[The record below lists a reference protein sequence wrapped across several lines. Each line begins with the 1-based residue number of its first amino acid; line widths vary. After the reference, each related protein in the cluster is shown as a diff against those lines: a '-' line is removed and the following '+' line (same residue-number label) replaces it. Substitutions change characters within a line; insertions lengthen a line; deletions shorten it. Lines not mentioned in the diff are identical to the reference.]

1 MLLDFALPDHD
12 RKLIPEGRVS
22 GPMPWVIAI
31 MLFLTLLVAAAGLTL
46 ADAARQGG
54 DDLAQQVTIQI
65 IEADPIARA
74 GQRVAVARK
83 LRSVPGILTVTAV
96 PDAEVRNLLEPWLG
110 TGVIDADIPVPALVD
125 VRLNGVPTAA
135 TLDRLETIL
144 RPIAPNVRIDSH
156 SSWMAPF
163 FDLMAALVWLAVGIL
178 FLLLLATSAV
188 VILAVRSSLNTHRE
202 TIQIMH
208 MMGSTDVQ
216 AARLFQRRVALDA
229 LLGGV
234 VGFIAAAAVI
244 LLLGGRFAAV
254 EPGLL
259 AGAAFPWYGWIM
271 LVLIPLAVTG
281 LAMLMARWTV
291 ISALKKTL

>member
-1 MLLDFALPDHD
+1 MLLDFTLPDHE

-46 ADAARQGG
+46 AEASRQGG

-74 GQRVAVARK
+74 GQRAAVAKK
-83 LRSVPGILTVTAV
+83 LRSVPGILTVNAV

-135 TLDRLETIL
+135 TLKRLETLL
-144 RPIAPNVRIDSH
+144 RPLASTIRIDSH
-156 SSWMAPF
+156 SGWMAPF
-163 FDLMAALVWLAVGIL
+163 FDLMSALVWLAVGIL
-178 FLLLLATSAV
+178 LLLLVATSAV

-208 MMGSTDVQ
+208 MMGSTDLQ
-216 AARLFQRRVALDA
+216 AARLFQRRIALDA

-234 VGFIAAAAVI
+234 MGFIAAATVI

-271 LVLIPLAVTG
+271 LAFIPLAVTG

-291 ISALKKTL
+291 VVALQKAL

>member
-1 MLLDFALPDHD
+1 MLLDFALPEHD

-46 ADAARQGG
+46 ADTARQGG
-54 DDLAQQVTIQI
+54 DDLAQQVTVQI
-65 IEADPIARA
+65 IEADPVARA
-74 GQRVAVARK
+74 GQRVAVARI
-83 LRSVPGILTVTAV
+83 LRTVPGIVDVEAV
-96 PDAEVRNLLEPWLG
+96 PDAQVRNLLEPWLG
-110 TGVIDADIPVPALVD
+110 SGVIDADIPVPALVD
-125 VRLNGVPTAA
+125 IRFDGIPDAV
-135 TLDRLETIL
+135 TLDKVRQIL
-144 RPIAPNVRIDSH
+144 RPVAPVTRLDSH

-163 FDLMAALVWLAVGIL
+163 FELMSALVWLAVSVL

-188 VILAVRSSLNTHRE
+188 VVLAVRSALNTHRE

-208 MMGSTDVQ
+208 MMGGTDLQ

-234 VGFIAAAAVI
+234 IGFGAAAALI
-244 LLLGGRFAAV
+244 ITLGDRFAAV

-259 AGAAFPWYGWIM
+259 AGASLPWYGW
-271 LVLIPLAVTG
+271 LTLALIPLAVMG

-291 ISALKKTL
+291 VSALKKIL

>member
-1 MLLDFALPDHD
+1 MLLDFALPEHD

-46 ADAARQGG
+46 ADTARQGG
-54 DDLAQQVTIQI
+54 ADLAQQVTVQI
-65 IEADPIARA
+65 IEADPVARA
-74 GQRVAVARK
+74 GQRVAVARI
-83 LRSVPGILTVTAV
+83 LRTVPGIVDVEAV
-96 PDAEVRNLLEPWLG
+96 PDAQVRNLLEPWLG
-110 TGVIDADIPVPALVD
+110 SGVIDADIPVPALVD
-125 VRLNGVPTAA
+125 IRFDGIPDAV
-135 TLDRLETIL
+135 TLDKVRQIL
-144 RPIAPNVRIDSH
+144 RPVAPVTRLDSH

-163 FDLMAALVWLAVGIL
+163 FELMSALVWLAVSVL

-188 VILAVRSSLNTHRE
+188 VVLAVRSALNTHRE

-208 MMGSTDVQ
+208 MMGGTDLQ

-234 VGFIAAAAVI
+234 IGFGAAAALI
-244 LLLGGRFAAV
+244 ITLGGRFAAV

-259 AGAAFPWYGWIM
+259 AGASLPWYGW
-271 LVLIPLAVTG
+271 LTLALIPLAVMG

-291 ISALKKTL
+291 VSALKKIL

>member
-1 MLLDFALPDHD
+1 MLLDFALPEHD

-54 DDLAQQVTIQI
+54 DDLAQQVTVQI
-65 IEADPIARA
+65 IEADPAARA
-74 GQRVAVARK
+74 GQRAGVAKA
-83 LRSVPGILTVTAV
+83 LRGLPGISEVKPV
-96 PDAEVRNLLEPWLG
+96 PDAEVRALLEPWLG

-125 VRLNGVPTAA
+125 VKFEAVPDA
-135 TLDRLETIL
+135 TTL
-144 RPIAPNVRIDSH
+144 RKLQQQLKPIAPVTKLDSH

-163 FDLMAALVWLAVGIL
+163 FDLMSALVWLAVGVL
-178 FLLLLATSAV
+178 VLLLVATSAV
-188 VILAVRSSLNTHRE
+188 VVLAVRSALNTHRE
-202 TIQIMH
+202 TIEIMH
-208 MMGSTDVQ
+208 MMGGTDLQ

-234 VGFIAAAAVI
+234 AGFTAAAAVI
-244 LLLGGRFAAV
+244 LALGGRFAAV

-259 AGAAFPWYGWIM
+259 AGAAFPWYGWV
-271 LVLIPLAVTG
+271 VLAFIPLAVMG

-291 ISALKKTL
+291 VSALKKML

>member
-1 MLLDFALPDHD
+1 MLLDFALPEHD

-31 MLFLTLLVAAAGLTL
+31 MMFLTLLVAAAGLTL

-54 DDLAQQVTIQI
+54 EDLGQQLTIQI
-65 IEADPIARA
+65 IEADPVARA
-74 GQRVAVARK
+74 AQRAAVARR
-83 LRSVPGILTVTAV
+83 LRSVPGILEVTPV
-96 PDAEVRNLLEPWLG
+96 PDADVRDLLEPWLG
-110 TGVIDADIPVPALVD
+110 SGIIDADIPVPALVD
-125 VRLNGVPTAA
+125 IRLNGVPDAK
-135 TLDRLETIL
+135 TLENLRQML
-144 RPIAPNVRIDSH
+144 RPVAPNSRIDSH

-163 FDLMAALVWLAVGIL
+163 FQLMSALVWLAVAIF

-188 VILAVRSSLNTHRE
+188 VILAVRSALNTHRE

-208 MMGSTDVQ
+208 MMGGTDVQ

-234 VGFIAAAAVI
+234 VGFATAAAVI
-244 LLLGGRFAAV
+244 LLLGGRLSAV

-259 AGAAFPWYGWIM
+259 AGAAFPVYGWIM
-271 LVLIPLAVTG
+271 LALIPLAVMG

-291 ISALKKTL
+291 ISALKKIL